1 MTYSTHL
8 FIYEDSDFNNERGNQ
23 LMSMCGL
30 FFPIRSKEPLYKDHP
45 IERTVYIMDFVTPVV
60 EHRLK
65 HERAQ

>member
-1 MTYSTHL
+1 MP
-8 FIYEDSDFNNERGNQ
+8 
-23 LMSMCGL
+23 MCGL

-65 HERAQ
+65 HDRVQ